1 MKKRNI
7 DIILMVAVLALT
19 FLGLLM
25 ISSSSYV
32 MASEAYGDRY
42 YYIKRHLVYLVLAA
56 FAYLTTYSLKTST
69 LRKIAIPAFIIS
81 ILLLI
86 LTLVSPLGSFAGGA
100 NRWIRLAG
108 FRFQP
113 SEFARLTTI
122 IFLAHLLCKTADDIR
137 DLKRG
142 LLLPLAIVGGVALLI
157 LSEPDFGTAMSVGM
171 TGMILIYVAGARFKY
186 LALAMV
192 AAIPLAAYAM
202 VGSTYR
208 RARLLTYLDPFK
220 DPLGS
225 GFQIIQSF
233 IAIRAGGFFGQGLG
247 DGVQK
252 IYFLPEAHT
261 DFAFAILGEEL
272 GFIGVCGVIL
282 LYLIIV
288 ARGALIAARCRDRF
302 HAITATGITFAFGIQ
317 AFTNMAVV
325 MGLLP
330 TKGLTLPLISF
341 GGSSLIATFA
351 AIGLL
356 QGIVKQ
362 ERRGTT

>member
-233 IAIRAGGFFGQGLG
+233 IAIRAGQGARREGLARR
-247 DGVQK
+247 QRR
-252 IYFLPEAHT
+252 LPPPRP
-261 DFAFAILGEEL
+261 
-272 GFIGVCGVIL
+272 
-282 LYLIIV
+282 
-288 ARGALIAARCRDRF
+288 RG
-302 HAITATGITFAFGIQ
+302 
-317 AFTNMAVV
+317 
-325 MGLLP
+325 P
-330 TKGLTLPLISF
+330 
-341 GGSSLIATFA
+341 
-351 AIGLL
+351 
-356 QGIVKQ
+356 
-362 ERRGTT
+362 RRYRR